1 MFRGETITLTC
12 EVQGGE
18 GVQWEYQ
25 WRTPQ
30 SQTSWRNN
38 KDWTITASI
47 SGEYSCK
54 SRSTYYSYSSTN
66 WSEALRL
73 SVSAHKPKSELNM
86 TKSPVEGRVN
96 MSCLVKN
103 SSSGWRFFWFRGEK
117 SSKLLTTQDAD
128 FLSNGQI
135 SVSQEGVYRCRGGRG
150 EPVYHSEFSDPVIVD
165 ATSRP
170 VSSSFPVLVFVL
182 TSVIL
187 VILIFLIWFFC
198 RRSRDSKMIR
208 LVLFIFR
215 KSITDVFLGVY
226 NFNNDNHSTYIYF
239 SRSQDNNQITAADHT
254 EGQHRN
260 DDVLLHGPEGIQ
272 NDPEDEN
279 TSESRMVTYSSI
291 KFKTFNKKKKRQK
304 PAENSVYSDVKTG
317 ASADVSQLYAEV
329 KKKNKGKS
337 SQSVD
342 EMIYSEVQ

>member
-198 RRSRDSKMIR
+198 RRSRDSKMI
-208 LVLFIFR
+208 
-215 KSITDVFLGVY
+215 
-226 NFNNDNHSTYIYF
+226 